1 MKKHIVCIGGSNTHG
16 YCAEPSDCADGG
28 IRFNEEER
36 WTCLLQKGLGVGYL
50 VTEEGHSGRTT
61 VFADPLHE
69 NMDVFSYVSALLKS
83 HEYIDLLIIMLGTND
98 SKERFNASAASIAGG
113 MERLCRKAMGTDC
126 WAPGTKPN
134 LLIISPPPV
143 GKGVE
148 TSVVADEM
156 GVGSVEKT
164 EKLAIYYR
172 QKADL
177 LGIHFLDA
185 AGCEFNQVDFMHLTQ
200 KGHRQLADLI
210 LEKLTHI
217 L

>member
-1 MKKHIVCIGGSNTHG
+1 M
-16 YCAEPSDCADGG
+16 
-28 IRFNEEER
+28 
-36 WTCLLQKGLGVGYL
+36 LQKGLGVGYL

>member
-1 MKKHIVCIGGSNTHG
+1 MPKSHG
-16 YCAEPSDCADGG
+16 Y
-28 IRFNEEER
+28 R
-36 WTCLLQKGLGVGYL
+36 LLGPWHKTQSVDY
-50 VTEEGHSGRTT
+50 
-61 VFADPLHE
+61 
-69 NMDVFSYVSALLKS
+69 
-83 HEYIDLLIIMLGTND
+83 
-98 SKERFNASAASIAGG
+98 
-113 MERLCRKAMGTDC
+113 
-126 WAPGTKPN
+126 
-134 LLIISPPPV
+134 SPPPV

>member
-1 MKKHIVCIGGSNTHG
+1 
-16 YCAEPSDCADGG
+16 
-28 IRFNEEER
+28 
-36 WTCLLQKGLGVGYL
+36 
-50 VTEEGHSGRTT
+50 
-61 VFADPLHE
+61 
-69 NMDVFSYVSALLKS
+69 
-83 HEYIDLLIIMLGTND
+83 
-98 SKERFNASAASIAGG
+98 
-113 MERLCRKAMGTDC
+113 MGTDC